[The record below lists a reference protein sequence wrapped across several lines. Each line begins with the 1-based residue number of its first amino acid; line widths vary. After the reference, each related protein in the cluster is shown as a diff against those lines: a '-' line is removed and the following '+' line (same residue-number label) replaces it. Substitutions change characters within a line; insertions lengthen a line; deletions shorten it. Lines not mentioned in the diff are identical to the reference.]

1 VRGIR
6 CPRQDTAPLKP
17 NPHSFVHMGADMAS
31 SPDIPS
37 TGNTPERSGSD
48 TPSEAQNAA
57 GSGAGG
63 TRRGRVRARRAALL
77 AVPATLAAAG
87 LAVLTA
93 QGVLGVQFAISG
105 MPFTVSAESLDGFG
119 FEQFGALDN
128 MAEGSPNAGDTGGQV
143 LVVTSA
149 IKKATL
155 TKLCQSVDL
164 GGTFLKI
171 TAGRDPENPVT
182 ATDLTTDSTEL
193 TGNAKF
199 NDIEIG
205 NDASTLTKA
214 GVKGPIG
221 VFSQQADRVH
231 INDLHQENYATTAA
245 VFKLPG
251 LKLSFSNEGCP

>member
-1 VRGIR
+1 
-6 CPRQDTAPLKP
+6 
-17 NPHSFVHMGADMAS
+17 MAL
-31 SPDIPS
+31 SPDVPS
-37 TGNTPERSGSD
+37 DGNNPENPGSGS
-48 TPSEAQNAA
+48 PSEAPSTAVT
-57 GSGAGG
+57 GTGG
-63 TRRGRVRARRAALL
+63 ERRGRVRARRAAVM
-77 AVPATLAAAG
+77 AVPATLVAAG

-93 QGVLGVQFAISG
+93 QGALGVQFAISG
-105 MPFTVSAESLDGFG
+105 MPFTVTATELNGTG

-149 IKKATL
+149 IKNATL

-164 GGTFLKI
+164 GGTNLLI
-171 TAGRDPENPVT
+171 RAGGGKDKVS

-193 TGNAKF
+193 SGDAAFGN
-199 NDIEIG
+199 IEIG

-221 VFSQQADRVH
+221 VFSQQADTVR
-231 INDLHQENYATTAA
+231 IANLRQTNYATTAG

-251 LKLSFSNEGCP
+251 LKLGFSSSGC